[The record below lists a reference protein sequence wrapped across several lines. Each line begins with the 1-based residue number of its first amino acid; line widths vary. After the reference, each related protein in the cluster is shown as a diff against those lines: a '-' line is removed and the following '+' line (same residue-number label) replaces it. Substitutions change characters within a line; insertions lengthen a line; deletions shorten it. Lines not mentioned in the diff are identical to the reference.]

1 VTQRRGRE
9 PREPRALRASAV
21 GTLLVGLLLAACSGS
36 AGSTKPPAGACVKTD
51 ASNSV
56 TLTADN
62 LQFSTTCIEAL
73 VGKPIVIHFT
83 NREAV
88 PHDIAVYKDS
98 SKKDQLE
105 KSEIVT
111 GPNASTSLTIAS
123 QQPGQLY
130 FECTVH
136 PTMNGSLVVRGDVPA
151 S

>member
-1 VTQRRGRE
+1 VTQRRERE
-9 PREPRALRASAV
+9 PHALRAVAV

-51 ASNSV
+51 ASNGV

-62 LQFSTTCIEAL
+62 LQFSTACIEAV
-73 VGKPIVIHFT
+73 VGKPIVIHFM

-88 PHDIAVYKDS
+88 PHDVAVYKDG
-98 SKKDQLE
+98 SKKDQLG

-111 GPNASTSLTIAS
+111 GPNASTMLTIPP

-136 PTMNGSLVVRGDVPA
+136 PAMNGSLVVRGDVPA